1 MNTKTQIFGQR
12 GLFAVECHLSD
23 GLFCRMRIWLK
34 GIPLGNDDVYVPI
47 GVVLGKY
54 EDLVQRF
61 QYVTFDFLFN
71 HKTTVVM
78 KHIYDLRDENNR
90 SYLYN
95 AMLRDYVRRFEL
107 FPQGTP
113 IADGY
118 WGIALRNHDRIK
130 ICCTSIEEYEQSET
144 LHTLTYDYEVFHS
157 TLLDFLNWIKLNY
170 CR

>member
-1 MNTKTQIFGQR
+1 MASKVFGNK
-12 GLFAVECHLSD
+12 GLFAVECRLSD
-23 GLFCRMRIWLK
+23 GLFCRMRLWLK
-34 GIPLGNDDVYVPI
+34 GIPFGNDDVYVPI

-78 KHIYDLRDENNR
+78 KHIYDLRYENTR
-90 SYLYN
+90 SYLYD
-95 AMLRDYVRRFEL
+95 AMLWDYVRRFEL

-130 ICCTSIEEYEQSET
+130 ICCTSFKEYEQSQT
-144 LHTLTYDYEVFHS
+144 LHTLTYDYINFNT
-157 TLLDFLNWIKLNY
+157 TLLDFLFWAKTNT
-170 CR
+170 C